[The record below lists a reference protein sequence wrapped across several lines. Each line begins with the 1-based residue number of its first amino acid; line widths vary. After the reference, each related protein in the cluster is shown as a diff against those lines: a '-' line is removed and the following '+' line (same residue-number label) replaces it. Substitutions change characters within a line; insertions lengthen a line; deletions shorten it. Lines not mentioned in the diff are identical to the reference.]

1 MIRVAN
7 KKCISNL
14 SRKSLAA
21 SKTRNIIAVLAIAL
35 TTILFTALFTIAL
48 SINDSFQESNFRQ
61 VGGFS
66 HGGFKRL
73 TKEQYLELKD
83 DPIDQGIRSAAF
95 FGNAQRCP
103 V

>member
-66 HGGFKRL
+66 AWRL
-73 TKEQYLELKD
+73 
-83 DPIDQGIRSAAF
+83 
-95 FGNAQRCP
+95 
-103 V
+103 